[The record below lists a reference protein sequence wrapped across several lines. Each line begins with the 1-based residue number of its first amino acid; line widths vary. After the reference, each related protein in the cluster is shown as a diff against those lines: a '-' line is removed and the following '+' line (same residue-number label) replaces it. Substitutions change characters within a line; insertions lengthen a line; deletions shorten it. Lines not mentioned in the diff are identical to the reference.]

1 MKIGIIGLGNMAGA
15 VIGGMLKEGIVGSG
29 DIIGSAATQATT
41 DRVCSQYGIR
51 TTLDNKEVAEAAE
64 VLILAVKPQF
74 LPDVIGEIRDIVKE
88 ETLVVTIAAGKTI
101 GWYEEAFGR
110 KIRLVRCMPNTPAMV
125 GAGFTAVCPS
135 ENVTEAETDCV
146 LRLMGSFGRTCVIR
160 EALMDAFSAVAGCS
174 PAFVFLFIEAMS
186 DAGVAAGIP
195 RAQAYEAAAQA
206 VMGSA
211 KLMLET
217 GKHPGELK
225 DMVCSPGGTTIQGVK
240 TLEERGMR
248 GAVMDAVG
256 ACVDRAKKL

>member
-15 VIGGMLKEGIVGSG
+15 IIGGMLKEGIARSE
-29 DIIGSAATQATT
+29 DIIGSAATQATL
-41 DRVCSQYGIR
+41 DRVRSQYDIQ
-51 TTLDNKEVAEAAE
+51 TTLHNAEVAEAAE
-64 VLILAVKPQF
+64 ILILAVKPQF
-74 LPDVIGEIRDIVKE
+74 LSDVIGEIRDIVRE

-101 GWYEEAFGR
+101 GWYEEAFER
-110 KIRLVRCMPNTPAMV
+110 KLRLVRCMPNTPAMV

-135 ENVTEAETDCV
+135 ENVTSEETDRV
-146 LRLMGSFGRTCVIR
+146 LRLMGSFGRTSVIR
-160 EALMDAFSAVAGCS
+160 ETLMDAFSAVAGCS
-174 PAFVFLFIEAMS
+174 PAFVFLFIEAMA

-211 KLMLET
+211 ALMLET

-248 GAVMDAVG
+248 GAVMDAVE
-256 ACVDRAKKL
+256 ACVDKAKKL

>member
-1 MKIGIIGLGNMAGA
+1 MKIGIIGLGNMACA
-15 VIGGMLKEGIVGSG
+15 VIDGMLKEGIVGSG
-29 DIIGSAATQATT
+29 EIVGSAATQATT
-41 DRVCSQYGIR
+41 DRVGSRYGIR

-74 LPDVIGEIRDIVKE
+74 LPDVIGEIRDIIKE

-110 KIRLVRCMPNTPAMV
+110 KLRLVRCMPNTPAMV

-135 ENVTEAETDCV
+135 ENVTEAETACA
-146 LRLMGSFGRTCVIR
+146 LRLLGSLGRTRVIR

-211 KLMLET
+211 RLMLET

-256 ACVDRAKKL
+256 ACVERAKKL

>member
-15 VIGGMLKEGIVGSG
+15 IVDGMLQKGIVGSS
-29 DIIGSAATQATT
+29 DIIGSAATQATL
-41 DRVCSQYGIR
+41 DRASSQYGIR

-74 LPDVIGEIRDIVKE
+74 LMDVIGEIKDIVKE
-88 ETLVVTIAAGKTI
+88 ETLVVTIAAGKKI
-101 GWYEEAFGR
+101 EWYEEAFGR

-125 GAGFTAVCPS
+125 GAGFTTVCPS
-135 ENVTEAETDCV
+135 EQVTDEETECV
-146 LRLMGSFGRTCVIR
+146 LRLMGSFGRTSVIR

-174 PAFVFLFIEAMS
+174 PAFVFLFIEAMA

-195 RAQAYEAAAQA
+195 RTQAYEAAAQA

-217 GKHPGELK
+217 GRHPGELK

-240 TLEERGMR
+240 ALEEYGMR
-248 GAVMDAVG
+248 GAVMDAVT
-256 ACVDRAKKL
+256 ACVDQAKKL